1 MPANNPLGSKHRILF
16 LRSWLEQHT
25 DDEHVISTEEIIRL
39 YREHGYRATRQ
50 TVADDIAVLMDSGM
64 DVICDSVLWNGTRA
78 SAYHLGARAFE
89 MAELKMLVDAVSS
102 ARFITAEKSETLI
115 RKISEMTN
123 VENRPALTARIF
135 AEERLKASG
144 NSIMVTIDR
153 VYTAIRDGRKISFHY
168 WDWTENRE
176 KVLRHDGA
184 EYIASPYALIWN
196 DDRYYVPSWSESR
209 EKIVP
214 YRVDRMCDVEVL
226 DEAAYRDPSFN
237 AAEYARQVVDMFDDD
252 KEAVT
257 VTLRC
262 RNDRMKNVLDR
273 FGEDIVTEVYDG
285 DSFLARVNV
294 VPSSTFFGR
303 VSMFR
308 GYLRIIAP
316 EDVKQAYEGMLREI
330 LEKQEET

>member
-1 MPANNPLGSKHRILF
+1 MPDSKSHGNKQRILF

-25 DDEHVISTEEIIRL
+25 DDEHVVTTEEVVRL
-39 YREHGYRATRQ
+39 YRDHGYKATRQ
-50 TVADDIAVLMDSGM
+50 TVADDFDALAGADV
-64 DVICDSVLWNGTRA
+64 DVIAETAVRNGTRTNA
-78 SAYHLGARAFE
+78 WHYGQRHFE
-89 MAELKMLVDAVSS
+89 TAELKMLVDAVSS

-115 RKISEMTN
+115 RKIAEMTN
-123 VENRPALTARIF
+123 EESRPALTARTF

-153 VYTAIRDGRKISFHY
+153 VYTAIRDGKKISFHY

-226 DEAAYRDPSFN
+226 DETAYRDPDFN
-237 AAEYARQVVDMFDDD
+237 AAEYARKVVDMFDDD

-257 VTLRC
+257 VTLQC
-262 RNDRMKNVLDR
+262 RNDLMKNVLDR
-273 FGEDIVTEVYDG
+273 FGEDIVTEVYDEET
-285 DSFLARVNV
+285 FLAKVDV

-303 VSMFR
+303 VAMFR
-308 GYLRIIAP
+308 GDLRILAP

-330 LEKQEET
+330 LEKQEE